1 MHFRTEISTSPSLQP
16 IGYND
21 RLLLIGSCFSEH
33 ITGKLQEALF
43 RVESNPF
50 GILYNPRS
58 IADCLQLL
66 LSGQTSLGENQIIRH
81 QGLWHSWLH
90 HGKFSQSDR
99 KLFDESISRSIQQ
112 GRQALQDASVLII
125 TFGTAWIYTY
135 QGKTVSNC
143 HKMPANLFERKKMS
157 VEEIVQ
163 LWQPLTDKLQSQGK
177 RVIFTVSPIRHI
189 KDGLHE
195 NQLSKSTLLL
205 AIEQLKAAEYF
216 PSYEIMMDD
225 LRDYRFYADDM
236 LHPSPV
242 AVDYIWEHFCN
253 TYFTSD
259 TQQQMRPLQQL
270 YKDFA
275 HKPLHTDSDEWLRF
289 TADRERRLKETST
302 QYPWIKQKFEDLKI

>member
-163 LWQPLTDKLQSQGK
+163 LWQPLTDKLRSQGK
-177 RVIFTVSPIRHI
+177 QVIFTVSPIRHI

-236 LHPSPV
+236 LHPSPM

-253 TYFTSD
+253 TYFTAD
-259 TQQQMRPLQQL
+259 TQREMLQLRQL
-270 YKDFA
+270 RKD
-275 HKPLHTDSDEWLRF
+275 HLHTPLHPDTDEWRHF
-289 TADRERRLKETST
+289 AEQRKERTRQLAIR
-302 QYPWIKQKFEDLKI
+302 YPWIQDIFAD